1 MSKKFTNNKNIELT
15 FESDFETVS
24 SLEDWNTT
32 YYYGSR
38 TNTFNNEEQY
48 YVDDAFVFNEDG
60 SMSIVAQKLDSPIEA
75 FEGVDQW
82 LLGEQGKDTTFDWT
96 SGMLS
101 GHDKTAFQYGYV
113 EISAQIPAGQGLW
126 PAFWMLPTSG
136 EWPPEL
142 DIMEAL
148 GNDTTTIHQT
158 VHHKTEDGGHGLEHA
173 AHTGTTDYS
182 QGFHTYGM
190 EWTENKITFFI
201 DGQKTFTTH
210 DEIPQESMYLLAN
223 LAVGGFWGGSP
234 DETTP
239 ETSTYDIDYIRV
251 YQDRK
256 GLLEG
261 GSADDTLHRANGTI
275 SGLAGNDTLSLD
287 GKGDLYGG
295 DGHDNLL
302 GGKQSNILVGGRG
315 NDIIDGGKG
324 RDQITGVEVGA
335 AYAGRGEQDILFGGD
350 GADIFRLGDAAQVYY
365 NDGDL
370 FTQGME
376 DYAVIADFAKGDKI
390 ELHGTADDYILGSN
404 AQGTGIFFLEQG
416 QKELIALIENVELE
430 SMANSAFTFV

>member
-1 MSKKFTNNKNIELT
+1 MAKKIGANKNMELT
-15 FESDFETVS
+15 FESDFESVS

-48 YVDDAFVFNEDG
+48 YVDDAFVFNDNG
-60 SMSIVAQKLDSPIEA
+60 TMSIVAQKLDSPIEA

-82 LLGEQGKDTTFDWT
+82 LLGEQGKDTSFDWT

-101 GHDKTAFQYGYV
+101 GHDKTAFQYGYI

-148 GNDTTTIHQT
+148 GHDTTTVHHT
-158 VHHKTEDGGHGLEHA
+158 VHHKTDDGGHGMESSA
-173 AHTGTTDYS
+173 YTGTDFS
-182 QGFHTYGM
+182 QGFHTFGM
-190 EWTENKITFFI
+190 EWKANKITFFV

-223 LAVGGFWGGSP
+223 LAVGGSWAGSP

-239 ETSTYDIDYIRV
+239 ETSSFDIDYIRV

-275 SGLAGNDTLSLD
+275 SGLAGNDTLSLT
-287 GKGDLYGG
+287 GKGDLFGG
-295 DGHDNLL
+295 DGNDSLL
-302 GGKQSNILVGGRG
+302 GGAQGNILVGGRG
-315 NDIIDGGKG
+315 SDVIDGGKG
-324 RDQITGVEVGA
+324 RDAIAGVEVGA
-335 AYAGRGEQDILFGGD
+335 AYAGRGEIDLLTGGQ
-350 GADIFRLGDAAQVYY
+350 GADVFSLGDAAQVYY

-370 FTQGME
+370 LSQGMN
-376 DYAVIADFAKGDKI
+376 DYAVITDFEKGDSL
-390 ELHGTADDYILGSN
+390 ELHGSASDYVLGNNS
-404 AQGTGIFFLEQG
+404 QGTGIFFLENG
-416 QKELIALIENVELE
+416 QKEMIALVENVQLD
-430 SMANSAFTFV
+430 SMANSAFSFV